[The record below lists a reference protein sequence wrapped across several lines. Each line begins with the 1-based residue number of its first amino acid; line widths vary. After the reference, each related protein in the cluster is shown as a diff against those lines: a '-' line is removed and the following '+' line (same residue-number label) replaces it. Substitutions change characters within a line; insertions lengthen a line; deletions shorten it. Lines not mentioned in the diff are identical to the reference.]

1 MSDPAWQWCTRV
13 NPKDRLRVKCNYC
26 KQIISGGI
34 SRFKNHI
41 AGTHSDVA
49 ACNGSQEIIE
59 EGEAGEQWNVGD
71 IPLPTEG
78 IEALNEENE
87 DDDGNDD

>member
-1 MSDPAWQWCTRV
+1 MRGQHIMSDPTWQWCTRV

-34 SRFKNHI
+34 SRFKHHI

-49 ACNGSQEIIE
+49 ACNGSQEI
-59 EGEAGEQWNVGD
+59 
-71 IPLPTEG
+71 PLPAYVSTSVNSF
-78 IEALNEENE
+78 LMQ
-87 DDDGNDD
+87 